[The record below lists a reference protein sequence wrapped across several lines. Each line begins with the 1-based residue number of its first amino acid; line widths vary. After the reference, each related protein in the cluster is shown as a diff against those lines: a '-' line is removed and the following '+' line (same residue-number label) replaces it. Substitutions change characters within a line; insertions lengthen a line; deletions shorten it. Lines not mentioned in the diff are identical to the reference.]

1 MCLQAMQTKG
11 DAIAMESQPSLSERQ
26 RNMLDFIREYA
37 DEYGYPPT
45 MREIG
50 DRVGISSTSVV
61 SYNLNVLERKGYL
74 ARDRDVSRG
83 LRLVGDAASDQ
94 QEEDELGEFLSIP
107 LLGAIAAGEPLPVFD
122 SNASLADADTIRIS
136 SEMVG
141 NPRDVY
147 ALQVRGDS
155 MIDALINDGDIVIMR
170 HQLTAENGDMVAAWV
185 KDEKAT
191 TLKRFYWE
199 PGRKMVRLQPAN
211 PTMEPIYVHP
221 RNLDIQ
227 GKVIGVV
234 RRLS

>member
-1 MCLQAMQTKG
+1 MQSQA
-11 DAIAMESQPSLSERQ
+11 SLSERQ
-26 RNMLDFIREYA
+26 RNMIEFIREYT

-50 DRVGISSTSVV
+50 DSVGISSTSVV

-83 LRLVGDAASDQ
+83 LRLIGDGAPD
-94 QEEDELGEFLSIP
+94 EPEDGQGEFLSIP

-122 SNASLADADTIRIS
+122 SNASLADADTIRVS

-141 NPRDVY
+141 NPRNVY

-170 HQLTAENGDMVAAWV
+170 HQQTAENGDMVAAWV

-227 GKVIGVV
+227 GKVIGVI

>member
-1 MCLQAMQTKG
+1 
-11 DAIAMESQPSLSERQ
+11 MESQARLSERQ
-26 RNMLDFIREYA
+26 RKILDVIREYT

-45 MREIG
+45 IREIG
-50 DRVGISSTSVV
+50 DSVGISSTSVV
-61 SYNLNVLERKGYL
+61 SYNLNALERKGYL
-74 ARDRDVSRG
+74 ARDKDISRG
-83 LRLVGDAASDQ
+83 LRLVASSSAGQSDAHGDADY
-94 QEEDELGEFLSIP
+94 DVEFLTIP

-122 SNASLADADTIRIS
+122 SNAPLADADTLRVS
-136 SEMVG
+136 SDIVG
-141 NPRDVY
+141 SPRNVY

-155 MIDALINDGDIVIMR
+155 MIDALIHDGDVVIMR
-170 HQLTAENGDMVAAWV
+170 HQLTAENGDMVAAWI

-199 PGRKMVRLQPAN
+199 PGRRMVRLQPAN

-227 GKVIGVV
+227 GKVIGVI

>member
-1 MCLQAMQTKG
+1 
-11 DAIAMESQPSLSERQ
+11 MESQANLTERQ
-26 RNMLDFIREYA
+26 RDMLDFIREYT

-50 DRVGISSTSVV
+50 DSVGISSTSVV
-61 SYNLNVLERKGYL
+61 SYNLNALERKGYL

-83 LRLVGDAASDQ
+83 LRLVSEGASDQ
-94 QEEDELGEFLSIP
+94 HEEVGSGEFLSIP

-122 SNASLADADTIRIS
+122 SNVSLADSDTISVS

-170 HQLTAENGDMVAAWV
+170 HQQTAENGDMVAAWI

-199 PGRKMVRLQPAN
+199 PGRKLVRLQPAN
-211 PTMEPIYVHP
+211 PTMDPIYVHP

-227 GKVIGVV
+227 GKVIGVI